1 MSDHIIDKMSGLVGG
16 IESLK
21 LESEQDLVV
30 LNNSVSQLSEASG
43 VVNKFIAEV
52 IKAVNENEDL
62 ARVNEQLVS
71 AVMEIRQYLL
81 LRPSQVEGKIN
92 VLHAKL
98 AAYETCETLIADTV
112 SDINSH
118 QEKVERIK
126 AKIEDGSIEESR
138 GVGERPE
145 KLRDVRNIMSEI
157 EAEKSAE

>member
-92 VLHAKL
+92 VV
-98 AAYETCETLIADTV
+98 I
-112 SDINSH
+112 
-118 QEKVERIK
+118 
-126 AKIEDGSIEESR
+126 G
-138 GVGERPE
+138 G
-145 KLRDVRNIMSEI
+145 
-157 EAEKSAE
+157 